1 MQGKLEKGKYKTFA
15 DMIKDIKTLV
25 ANAKTY
31 NEPESEVHRDAQL
44 INVCSGGCPLQ
55 RNLNPRLQLANPSPN
70 PNAPLCPEPSFQ
82 TRRSVLSPQSKRAAL
97 S

>member
-1 MQGKLEKGKYKTFA
+1 MQGKLEKGKYKAFA
-15 DMIKDIKTLV
+15 DMIKDLKTLV

-55 RNLNPRLQLANPSPN
+55 RNLKPPTSTCESKPPIR
-70 PNAPLCPEPSFQ
+70 
-82 TRRSVLSPQSKRAAL
+82 TRRSVLSPQSERAAL